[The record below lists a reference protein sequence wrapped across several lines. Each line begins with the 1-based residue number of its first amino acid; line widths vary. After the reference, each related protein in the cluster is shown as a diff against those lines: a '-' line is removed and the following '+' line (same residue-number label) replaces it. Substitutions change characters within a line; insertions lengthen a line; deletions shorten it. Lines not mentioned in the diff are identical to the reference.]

1 MSPQHRCR
9 GRLLLRL
16 AVLLVVCAGGGC
28 AAVTN
33 PTVDG
38 IPVRRLPPEVFGES
52 RENLQ
57 RVPAK
62 ALRQIRPKV
71 YLLGPGD
78 VLGVFIEGVLGD
90 RTQPPPV
97 RIPEVGDVPPALGY
111 PLPVREDGTVPL
123 PLINPVKVEGLS
135 VAEAQAKI
143 VEAYTTRGDVLKKDR
158 ARIIVTL
165 MQRRKY
171 HVLVLREDAGGTTF
185 GTQGGFGAALSG
197 GGGTFFQETRRAAG
211 FALELPAY
219 ENDVLNALTRS
230 GGLPGPEAEDEVIIE
245 RGAYTA
251 ATGQPPGGEGCL
263 TRPAE
268 EMISQAE
275 GQGTETLRIPLRL
288 RPGQPLD
295 LRRQDI
301 ILDSGDVVIVR
312 ARRNE
317 FFYTG
322 GLLPTRAFPVPRDR
336 DLDVLQAVA
345 LIGGPII
352 NGGVNVNNLSGSLVQ
367 SGIGFPSPSQL
378 AVVRKTKDGGQ
389 ITILV
394 NLNRALRD
402 QRERILVQEGD
413 FLILQQAVDEGF
425 AQWLTTNFRYNFLG
439 FLVNQRDFTFTATG
453 TLP

>member
-1 MSPQHRCR
+1 
-9 GRLLLRL
+9 
-16 AVLLVVCAGGGC
+16 
-28 AAVTN
+28 
-33 PTVDG
+33 
-38 IPVRRLPPEVFGES
+38 
-52 RENLQ
+52 
-57 RVPAK
+57 
-62 ALRQIRPKV
+62 
-71 YLLGPGD
+71 
-78 VLGVFIEGVLGD
+78 
-90 RTQPPPV
+90 
-97 RIPEVGDVPPALGY
+97 
-111 PLPVREDGTVPL
+111 
-123 PLINPVKVEGLS
+123 

-143 VEAYTTRGDVLKKDR
+143 VEAYTTRGDILKKDR

-185 GTQGGFGAALSG
+185 GTQGGFGAALTG

-230 GGLPGPEAEDEVIIE
+230 GGLPGPEAEDAVIVE

-251 ATGQPPGGEGCL
+251 ATGQLPGGEGCL

-275 GQGTETLRIPLRL
+275 GQGTEALRIPLRL

-312 ARRNE
+312 TRRNE

-345 LIGGPII
+345 LIGGPLI
-352 NGGVNVNNLSGSLVQ
+352 NGGVNANNLSGSLVQ
-367 SGIGFPSPSQL
+367 TGIGFPSPSQL
-378 AVVRKTKDGGQ
+378 AVVRKTKDCGQ

-402 QRERILVQEGD
+402 PRERILVQEGD
-413 FLILQQAVDEGF
+413 FLILQQSVDEGF
-425 AQWLTTNFRYNFLG
+425 AQWYTTNFRFNFTGL
-439 FLVNQRDFTFTATG
+439 LVNQRDFTFTHTG

>member
-1 MSPQHRCR
+1 VYTRLCTCR
-9 GRLLLRL
+9 RLLLRL
-16 AVLLVVCAGGGC
+16 GVLLVVCAGGGC
-28 AAVTN
+28 AAVSN

-52 RENLQ
+52 RENLKPIA
-57 RVPAK
+57 VT
-62 ALRQIRPKV
+62 ALRQSPAKV
-71 YLLGPGD
+71 YLLAPGD
-78 VLGVFIEGVLGD
+78 VLGVYIEGVLGE
-90 RTQPPPV
+90 RTVPPPV
-97 RIPEVGDVPPALGY
+97 RIPEQGNVPPALGF

-123 PLINPVKVEGLS
+123 PLLKPVKVEGLS
-135 VAEAQAKI
+135 LAEAQTKI
-143 VEAYTTRGDVLKKDR
+143 VEEYTTKGDILKKDR
-158 ARIIVTL
+158 ERIIVTL
-165 MQRRKY
+165 IQPRKY

-185 GTQGGFGAALSG
+185 GTQGGFGAALTG
-197 GGGTFFQETRRAAG
+197 GGGSFFQETRRATG

-230 GGLPGPEAEDEVIIE
+230 GGLPGLEAEDEVIVE
-245 RGAYTA
+245 RGAYKA
-251 ATGQPPGGEGCL
+251 ATGQQPGVDGCL

-268 EMISQAE
+268 QMITQAA

-288 RPGQPLD
+288 RPGQPLG
-295 LRRQDI
+295 LRPQDI
-301 ILDSGDVVIVR
+301 ILNTGDVVIVR

-345 LIGGPII
+345 LVGGPLI
-352 NGGVNVNNLSGSLVQ
+352 NGGTNANNLSGNLVQ

-378 AVVRKTKDGGQ
+378 AVVRQTKDCGQ

-402 QRERILVQEGD
+402 PRERILVQEGD
-413 FLILQQAVDEGF
+413 FLILQQSVDEGL
-425 AQWLTTNFRYNFLG
+425 AQWFTTNFRFNWTA
-439 FLVNQRDFTFTATG
+439 FLVRQRDFIFTNNT

>member
-1 MSPQHRCR
+1 VNTRLCPR

-38 IPVRRLPPEVFGES
+38 IPVRRLPPQAFGES
-52 RENLQ
+52 RENL
-57 RVPAK
+57 RPIAVT
-62 ALRQIRPKV
+62 ALRQSPSKV

-78 VLGVFIEGVLGD
+78 VLGVFIEGVLGEK
-90 RTQPPPV
+90 TQPPPV
-97 RIPEVGDVPPALGY
+97 RIPEQGNVPPALGY

-135 VAEAQAKI
+135 LAEAQAKI
-143 VEAYTTRGDVLKKDR
+143 VEEYTTKGDILKKDR

-165 MQRRKY
+165 IQRRKY

-185 GTQGGFGAALSG
+185 GTQGGFGPALSG
-197 GGGTFFQETRRAAG
+197 GGGSFFQETRRAAG

-230 GGLPGPEAEDEVIIE
+230 GGLPGLEAENEVIIE
-245 RGAYTA
+245 RGAYRA
-251 ATGQPPGGEGCL
+251 ATGQQPGGQECL

-268 EMISQAE
+268 EMISKAE
-275 GQGTETLRIPLRL
+275 GQGTQTLRIPLRL
-288 RPGQPLD
+288 RPGQPFN
-295 LRRQDI
+295 LRPQDI
-301 ILDSGDVVIVR
+301 ILDTGDVVIVR

-345 LIGGPII
+345 LVGGPII
-352 NGGVNVNNLSGSLVQ
+352 NGGVNANNLSGSLVQ
-367 SGIGFPSPSQL
+367 SGIGFPSPSEL
-378 AVVRKTKDGGQ
+378 AIVRQTKDCGQ

-402 QRERILVQEGD
+402 PRERILVQEGD
-413 FLILQQAVDEGF
+413 FLILQQSVDEGI
-425 AQWLTTNFRYNFLG
+425 AQWFTTNFRFNFMG
-439 FLVNQRDFTFTATG
+439 FLIRQRDFTFTSNG